1 MAPNFELSNI
11 VIANAV
17 QDSELDYFAQVANTV
32 ADAGGEVIRKYFRK
46 KFDIVEKEDLSKPL

>member
-17 QDSELDYFAQVANTV
+17 QDSELDYFAQVAD
-32 ADAGGEVIRKYFRK
+32 ADREVIRKYFRK